1 MTHEDEKEFILLY
14 DAEITSELLDGL
26 MKLTGT
32 TPPVKWPII
41 LLKKIPYKPYDTFGD
56 RLLAELV
63 PSHLLSGVVNNAGEN
78 GGKRPCDQ
86 EDNEDN
92 EDNELHRVK
101 RISTR

>member
-1 MTHEDEKEFILLY
+1 MTHEDEKEFILLCE
-14 DAEITSELLDGL
+14 AEITSELLDGL
-26 MKLTGT
+26 MNLTGT

-41 LLKKIPYKPYDTFGD
+41 LLKQIPYKPYDTFGD

-63 PSHLLSGVVNNAGEN
+63 PSHISSGGMNSADEH

-86 EDNEDN
+86 EDNEAN

-101 RISTR
+101 RISTG